1 VPRVLLTFEPPDGGV
16 AENVA
21 QLALGV
27 RAHGWEPEVAGP
39 EDALPYPVLEAAG
52 IHVHRLAFARG
63 YGRPGRDLAALRG
76 LAALLRDGRFALV
89 HCHASK
95 AGAVGRVAALAS
107 RTPSLYSPHCFSFAG
122 DLTPAWRVASR
133 TIERGLGATG
143 GDVLCVCDDE
153 RRVAL
158 RARVAPPER
167 LHVVHN
173 GCAPCADG
181 AEPDPVLSA
190 LRAGGPVVAAV
201 AVLREQKRLDLLVD
215 AVPLILARAP
225 EARVAIVGDGPMR
238 DALHA
243 RAARLGLDGEPR
255 FAFLPFSPPVT
266 RYLRALDVFVLPSA
280 WEAFPIGVLEALAC
294 GVPQVVTDVGGSAEA
309 VTASTGAVVAP
320 GDPVAL
326 ADAVAALVAD
336 PARRAAAADAS
347 RARHAER
354 FGVERMVAGTTAV
367 YATVAARAGG

>member
-1 VPRVLLTFEPPDGGV
+1 LTFEPPDGGV

-39 EDALPYPVLEAAG
+39 EEALPYPALEAAG
-52 IHVHRLAFARG
+52 IPVHRLAFARG
-63 YGRPGRDLAALRG
+63 YGRPGRDLAALRA
-76 LAALLRDGRFALV
+76 LVALLGDRRFALV

-95 AGAVGRVAALAS
+95 AGAVGRLAALAT

-122 DLTPAWRVASR
+122 ELSPAWRVAAR
-133 TIERGLGATG
+133 GIERGLGAAG

-153 RRVAL
+153 REVAL

-173 GCAPCADG
+173 GCEPCAEDV
-181 AEPDPVLSA
+181 EPDPVLSA
-190 LRAGGPVVAAV
+190 LRTGGPVVAAV
-201 AVLREQKRLDLLVD
+201 AVLREQKRLDLLLD

-225 EARVAIVGDGPMR
+225 QARVAVVGDGPER
-238 DALHA
+238 DALRA
-243 RAARLGLDGEPR
+243 RAARLGLDEEPR

-266 RYLRALDVFVLPSA
+266 RYLHALDVFVLPSA

-309 VTASTGAVVAP
+309 VTASTGVVVPP

-326 ADAVAALVAD
+326 ADAVADLVAD
-336 PARRAAAADAS
+336 PARRAACAAAS

-354 FGVERMVAGTTAV
+354 FGIERMVAGTTAV
-367 YATVAARAGG
+367 YAAVAGARAGG